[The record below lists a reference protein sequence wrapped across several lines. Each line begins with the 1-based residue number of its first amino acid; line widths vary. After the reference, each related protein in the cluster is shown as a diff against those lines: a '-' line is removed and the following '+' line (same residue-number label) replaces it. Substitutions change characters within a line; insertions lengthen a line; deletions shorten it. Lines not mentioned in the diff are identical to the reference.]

1 MQTCKPFNFSK
12 CSRTSCC
19 QRFSS
24 SLPFSIRDATSD
36 AYTPQCPSF
45 CTGTLTDESLI
56 HDYVCGDT
64 RLGPKRL
71 PTHLPLGSL
80 LDAYDQFGGL
90 CPGQFLAKWF
100 NFTTGYYNYPPV
112 NGFQLNTAA
121 APIEGTITF
130 PVVVVKYP
138 YNYHV
143 YQVLLQFTALSG
155 PIVAWLGQLRQ
166 GVQ

>member
-1 MQTCKPFNFSK
+1 MHTINLEGSALANS
-12 CSRTSCC
+12 SRNGSTS
-19 QRFSS
+19 QQD
-24 SLPFSIRDATSD
+24 ITI
-36 AYTPQCPSF
+36 TPLS
-45 CTGTLTDESLI
+45 TD
-56 HDYVCGDT
+56 
-64 RLGPKRL
+64 
-71 PTHLPLGSL
+71 
-80 LDAYDQFGGL
+80 
-90 CPGQFLAKWF
+90 
-100 NFTTGYYNYPPV
+100 
-112 NGFQLNTAA
+112 FQLNTAA